1 MSSDAVGLDRI
12 SRIVGYK
19 ITKGDFSTTTPNL
32 PQRLAILGEANDAN
46 QLTLDL
52 NPQQITSAQQA
63 GELYGYGSPI
73 HAMARILFPVSGDG
87 VGGIPVLVYPQAAAP
102 GATAKIMRVA
112 PSGVANGN
120 GTHTLVIAGRK
131 GVDYIFYDINIATGD
146 DAADINDK
154 IADAVNAVLGSPVSA
169 VSDDYHSDL
178 TSKWKGLS
186 ANQITVS
193 VDTGNDD
200 LGITYVITQQA
211 AGAATPSI
219 AAALALFGSEWNTI
233 VVNGY
238 GTVTSILDALEDFN
252 GIALDNPTGR
262 YAGIIMKPFIAIT
275 GSTANDPTG
284 ITYARKE
291 YPDYHEQLTTIFAA
305 AKKRPHILE
314 EHESVSSLIASVEA
328 GAGVA
333 VVSESI
339 RCVAGP
345 RLRLLPLSP
354 APENLVVGAA
364 WPRAGLNAVA
374 GRFLALAKENST
386 QP

>member
-219 AAALALFGSEWNTI
+219 AAALALF
-233 VVNGY
+233 
-238 GTVTSILDALEDFN
+238 
-252 GIALDNPTGR
+252 
-262 YAGIIMKPFIAIT
+262 
-275 GSTANDPTG
+275 
-284 ITYARKE
+284 
-291 YPDYHEQLTTIFAA
+291 
-305 AKKRPHILE
+305 
-314 EHESVSSLIASVEA
+314 
-328 GAGVA
+328 
-333 VVSESI
+333 
-339 RCVAGP
+339 
-345 RLRLLPLSP
+345 
-354 APENLVVGAA
+354 
-364 WPRAGLNAVA
+364 
-374 GRFLALAKENST
+374 
-386 QP
+386 